1 MKKIALA
8 SAIALAS
15 ISAAH
20 AAPTVYGKVLLTGE
34 YNNTDYED
42 NAKNDESVTKLQSN
56 SSRIGFKGDEEP
68 TDTTKLVY
76 QLEYGVDV
84 DAASNKDS
92 KGNDKNQFYSRNTFL
107 GLAHNTMGT
116 VLAGRHDTPYKL
128 AKGGV
133 DVFNDYDNVGLG
145 NLMAGENRADNVL
158 DYKSPAIVGMPLTF
172 MAAVALSENDN
183 DAKKVLSTKTTTT
196 ASQTANLSGTKTV
209 VETVTA
215 NDTKTKDNAYSAS
228 LAYDENGVYLAGG
241 YDNNV
246 GSVDSA
252 WRLAGSVDMGKMN
265 MVQGLTLGALY
276 QNSSYLDGVYTKV
289 TTDTS
294 LEPSATN
301 PKTESSKKDYENEKS
316 WLLSAKYKFND
327 TPWAVKAQYINT
339 SNYKGEKDTDAT
351 EIALGA
357 EYTIN
362 KAAKAHM
369 YAAQINT
376 DKSAKNADIDKTIV
390 GAGLEYKF

>member
-1 MKKIALA
+1 MKKIALV

-15 ISAAH
+15 ITAAH

-34 YNNTDYED
+34 YTKDDYNVDKVNPTDPTKNEVD
-42 NAKNDESVTKLQSN
+42 NSTTKLVSN
-56 SSRIGFKGDEEP
+56 SSRIGFKGDDDL

-84 DAASNKDS
+84 DADTNG
-92 KGNDKNQFYSRNTFL
+92 KGQFYSRNTFI

-128 AKGGV
+128 AKGSV

-145 NLMAGENRADNVL
+145 KLMYGENRADNVIA
-158 DYKSPAIVGMPLTF
+158 YKSPTLVGIPLTF
-172 MAAVALSENDN
+172 MGAVALSEND
-183 DAKKVLSTKTTTT
+183 DKSPKVLDPKKGTTTT
-196 ASQTANLSGTKTV
+196 EANQ
-209 VETVTA
+209 
-215 NDTKTKDNAYSAS
+215 KDNAYSAMVN
-228 LAYDENGVYLAGG
+228 YDQNGVYLAAG

-246 GSVDSA
+246 GYANDA
-252 WRLAGSVDMGKMN
+252 WRLVGSVDMGKMN

-276 QNSSYLDGVYTKV
+276 QETDVYNKTEDEKSYL
-289 TTDTS
+289 
-294 LEPSATN
+294 L
-301 PKTESSKKDYENEKS
+301 SSK
-316 WLLSAKYKFND
+316 YKIAE

-339 SNYKGEKDTDAT
+339 SNFKGDVDVDAK

-357 EYTIN
+357 EYAFN
-362 KAAKAHM
+362 KATKGHM
-369 YAAQINT
+369 YAAQIKT
-376 DKSAKNADIDKTIV
+376 DKPANGNDLDKTIV

>member
-56 SSRIGFKGDEEP
+56 SSRIGFKGDEEL

-84 DAASNKDS
+84 DADSNG
-92 KGNDKNQFYSRNTFL
+92 KGQFYSRNTFI

-145 NLMAGENRADNVL
+145 NLMVGEQRANNVL
-158 DYKSPAIVGMPLTF
+158 AYKSPAIVGMPVTF
-172 MAAVALSENDN
+172 MAAVALSESDLE
-183 DAKKVLSTKTTTT
+183 DCLKSDVLVKGT
-196 ASQTANLSGTKTV
+196 AT
-209 VETVTA
+209 
-215 NDTKTKDNAYSAS
+215 TKDACNNPTGTTYSEVDKNKNAYSAS
-228 LAYDENGVYLAGG
+228 LAYDQNGVYLAAG
-241 YDNNV
+241 YDNNTGLYKAV
-246 GSVDSA
+246 LPLKDSGFVDNA
-252 WRLAGSVDMGKMN
+252 WRVVGALDMGKMN

-276 QNSSYLDGVYTKV
+276 QNANILNSPED
-289 TTDTS
+289 
-294 LEPSATN
+294 
-301 PKTESSKKDYENEKS
+301 EKS
-316 WLLSAKYKFND
+316 WLLSAKYKVGE
-327 TPWAVKAQYINT
+327 TPWAIKAQYINT
-339 SNYKGEKDTDAT
+339 TDRLGQKDTDAT

>member
-1 MKKIALA
+1 
-8 SAIALAS
+8 
-15 ISAAH
+15 
-20 AAPTVYGKVLLTGE
+20 
-34 YNNTDYED
+34 
-42 NAKNDESVTKLQSN
+42 
-56 SSRIGFKGDEEP
+56 
-68 TDTTKLVY
+68 
-76 QLEYGVDV
+76 
-84 DAASNKDS
+84 
-92 KGNDKNQFYSRNTFL
+92 
-107 GLAHNTMGT
+107 MGT

-158 DYKSPAIVGMPLTF
+158 AYKSPAIVGMPLTF

-183 DAKKVLSTKTTTT
+183 DAKKVLSTKTTT
-196 ASQTANLSGTKTV
+196 SQTANLSGTKTV

-246 GSVDSA
+246 GAVDSA

-294 LEPSATN
+294 LAPSATN

>member
-15 ISAAH
+15 ITAAH

-34 YNNTDYED
+34 YTDVD
-42 NAKNDESVTKLQSN
+42 DKTAANKDTSTTKLVSN
-56 SSRIGFKGDEEP
+56 SSRIGFKGEDDL

-76 QLEYGVDV
+76 QLEYGIDV
-84 DAASNKDS
+84 DADTNG
-92 KGNDKNQFYSRNTFL
+92 KGQFYSRNTFI

-116 VLAGRHDTPYKL
+116 LLAGRHDTPFKL

-145 NLMAGENRADNVL
+145 KLMVGENRVNNVIA
-158 DYKSPAIVGMPLTF
+158 YKSPTLVGTPVTF
-172 MAAVALSENDN
+172 LGAVSLDECSQNDDDKCLVTAAVPATGTTP
-183 DAKKVLSTKTTTT
+183 AKPAVYRDKK
-196 ASQTANLSGTKTV
+196 
-209 VETVTA
+209 
-215 NDTKTKDNAYSAS
+215 NAYSAMVN
-228 LAYDENGVYLAGG
+228 YDQNGVYLAAG
-241 YDNNV
+241 YDNNTGLYKAV
-246 GSVDSA
+246 SPLKDSGFVDNA
-252 WRLAGSVDMGKMN
+252 WRVVGALDMGKMN

-276 QNSSYLDGVYTKV
+276 QNANILNSPED
-289 TTDTS
+289 
-294 LEPSATN
+294 
-301 PKTESSKKDYENEKS
+301 EKS
-316 WLLSAKYKFND
+316 WLLSAKYKVGE
-327 TPWAVKAQYINT
+327 TPWAIKAQYINT
-339 SNYKGEKDTDAT
+339 TDRLGQKDTDAT